1 MQILSVTLKNF
12 KTHKDKHF
20 EFELGTNAIC
30 GENGAGK
37 TSILE
42 AIAWVLFNHS
52 GGYTKEDLIRNG
64 ASSAQVRV
72 AFISSRDNRT
82 YEAQR
87 STSQGYTL
95 YDPQLAERLP
105 YTRTKDE
112 VLPWLRQHIGVAP
125 GTDLSQLFANT
136 IGVPQGTFTVDFLLP
151 KEKRKPIFDT
161 VLKVEEY
168 RETYKQSNSLRKY
181 SEAQSQR
188 LKDLIEQYEE
198 SLQSWDDLQ
207 AGHQKLRSEI
217 QIGENQLAELEKLSE
232 KLTKQRQEMKA
243 QAEQIQILKAQQQ
256 QIDSQV
262 EVQQHTQQQSERS
275 LVAAREAETICKTQK
290 SAYEA
295 FLTVE
300 TQIEQLSKKSQERQQ
315 LSRQQQQSQQALAKD
330 QSDLLRLETRLEQF
344 EHAEEELVGL
354 AKEVA
359 AQVSLEGR
367 KAGLEQQSQSFSNF
381 RFQQQSLVQQAKRLE
396 RELAQVEADLARLVA
411 LKKASAQIP
420 QWEEQQSR
428 IRVQMSRIAAA
439 RQFEQE
445 LSKLAEKGQA
455 EQDDYRQQ
463 VAAALQT
470 MEQWVGRFEALDG
483 AAIAPIKKTLFQ
495 GGLLSKATL
504 KTLNGILADLATQT
518 DKAKLEQQQ
527 REIQA
532 QLQRAYAQ
540 KGELAGIETQQAK
553 REQLAQHQVKAKQDL
568 ENLSQKLESEQSV
581 TKLLSQINSEIE
593 ALGNP
598 KGKQQLLQK
607 SLEQKMTVSAQ
618 YQALQSAQKTQV
630 EQVAAIAQK
639 LQVFESLDDQQ
650 QVQQQAKQLHQ
661 AGYLQYLQNQQSA
674 QQVEPLAAKVQSIA
688 AAMAQLVDQKR
699 AIAHQLAD
707 HLDVFDPKAFTL
719 LETRLSEANSQA
731 DRLRGSLPQQQARL
745 VELDGRLAELKATAQ
760 KRDQAQEDLKQRD
773 RIKRF
778 VNYARRV
785 YKEAGPRITERYVHN
800 ISREADRLFR
810 ELLGRSNVALTW
822 SADYEISVQ
831 EGSHNRRF
839 MNLSGGEQ
847 MCAALAVRLA
857 LLKILADVDVAFFD
871 EPTTNMDRPRR
882 ASLAEAIA
890 RIKSFKQLF
899 VISHDDTFEQVTE
912 TVISVTRDN
921 D

>member
-42 AIAWVLFNHS
+42 AIAWVLFNYQ

-95 YDPQLAERLP
+95 YDPQLSERLP

-125 GTDLSQLFANT
+125 GTDLGQLFANT
-136 IGVPQGTFTVDFLLP
+136 IGVPQGTFTVDFLLTP
-151 KEKRKPIFDT
+151 EKRKPIFDT

-198 SLQSWDDLQ
+198 SLQGWDELKV
-207 AGHQKLRSEI
+207 GHQKLQSEI
-217 QIGENQLAELEKLSE
+217 QLGKNQLAELEKLSE
-232 KLTKQRQEMKA
+232 KLTQQRQAMKA
-243 QAEQIQILKAQQQ
+243 QAEQIQALKTQQQ
-256 QIDSQV
+256 QMDSQV
-262 EVQQHTQQQSERS
+262 EVQQQAKQQSETA
-275 LVAAREAETICKTQK
+275 LAAARQAETICKAQK

-295 FLTVE
+295 FLAVE
-300 TQIEQLSKKSQERQQ
+300 AQIKQLSDQSQERQQ
-315 LSRQQQQSQQALAKD
+315 LSRQYQQSQQTLAKD

-344 EHAEEELVGL
+344 ESAEKELAGL
-354 AKEVA
+354 GEAVA
-359 AQVSLEGR
+359 AQAALEGR
-367 KAGLEQQSQSFSNF
+367 KVVLEKQSQSFANF
-381 RFQQQSLVQQAKRLE
+381 RFQQQGLTQQTKTLAQELV
-396 RELAQVEADLARLVA
+396 QVEANLTRLMA
-411 LKKASAQIP
+411 LKEASAQIP
-420 QWEEQQSR
+420 QWEEEQSR

-439 RQFEQE
+439 KQFEQE
-445 LSKLAEKGQA
+445 LSALAEKGQA
-455 EQDDYRQQ
+455 EQNDYREQ
-463 VAAALQT
+463 VAAALKT
-470 MEQWVGRFEALDG
+470 MERWVERFDDLDG
-483 AAIAPIKKTLFQ
+483 EAIAPIKETLFQ
-495 GGLLSKATL
+495 GGLLSKSTL
-504 KTLNGILADLATQT
+504 KTLNGILNDLAAQT
-518 DKAKLEQQQ
+518 DQAKLEQQQ
-527 REIQA
+527 RAIQT

-540 KGELAGIETQQAK
+540 KGELAGAEAQQAK
-553 REQLAQHQVKAKQDL
+553 REQLVQQQAKTKQDL
-568 ENLSQKLESEQSV
+568 DDLTQKLESEPSV
-581 TKLLSQINSEIE
+581 AKLLSQVNREIE
-593 ALGNP
+593 TLGNP
-598 KGKQQLLQK
+598 KGKQQLLQRSVGQK
-607 SLEQKMTVSAQ
+607 ATLEAQ
-618 YQALQSAQKTQV
+618 YKDLQSAQQEQV
-630 EQVAAIAQK
+630 EQGEAIAQK
-639 LQVFESLDDQQ
+639 LQAFESLDGQLQ
-650 QVQQQAKQLHQ
+650 AQQQAKQLHQ
-661 AGYLQYLQNQQSA
+661 SGYLQYLQNQQSA
-674 QQVEPLAAKVQSIA
+674 QQLEPLAAKAQSIA
-688 AAMAQLVDQKR
+688 EAIAQLVAQKR
-699 AIAHQLAD
+699 AIADQLAD
-707 HLDVFDPKAFTL
+707 HLEAFDPEAFTL
-719 LETRLSEANSQA
+719 LETRFSEANSQA

-745 VELDGRLAELKATAQ
+745 AELDSRLAGLKATAQ

-773 RIKRF
+773 KIKRF

-800 ISREADRLFR
+800 ISREADRLYR

-822 SADYEISVQ
+822 SANYEISVQ
-831 EGSHNRRF
+831 EGSHNRKF

-857 LLKILADVDVAFFD
+857 LLKVLADVDVAFFD

>member
-42 AIAWVLFNHS
+42 AIAWVLFNYQGS
-52 GGYTKEDLIRNG
+52 YTKEDLIRNG

-136 IGVPQGTFTVDFLLP
+136 IGVPQGTFTVDFLLT

-198 SLQSWDDLQ
+198 SLQSWDELR
-207 AGHQKLRSEI
+207 AIAHQLKSEI
-217 QIGENQLAELEKLSE
+217 QLGESQLAELEKLIE
-232 KLTKQRQEMKA
+232 KLAQQRQAMKA
-243 QAEQIQILKAQQQ
+243 QAEKIQEIKAQQQ
-256 QIDSQV
+256 RVHSQN
-262 EVQQHTQQQSERS
+262 EAQQQAKQQAAAS
-275 LVAAREAETICKTQK
+275 LVAAQQAEAICEAQK
-290 SAYEA
+290 SAYDA
-295 FLTVE
+295 FLAVE
-300 TQIEQLSKKSQERQQ
+300 VQIEQLGKKSQQRQQ
-315 LSRQQQQSQQALAKD
+315 LARQQQQNQQALAKD
-330 QSDLLRLETRLEQF
+330 QSDLLRLETKLEQF
-344 EHAEEELVGL
+344 DSAQRELSGLAEEV
-354 AKEVA
+354 VV
-359 AQVSLEGR
+359 QTQLES
-367 KAGLEQQSQSFSNF
+367 EQEQLRQQAQSFANL
-381 RFQQQSLVQQAKRLE
+381 RFQQQSLTNQAKRTEQELSRLE
-396 RELAQVEADLARLVA
+396 AELASLEISRKTANL
-411 LKKASAQIP
+411 IP
-420 QWEEQQSR
+420 EMEQEKRRIEVQLSR
-428 IRVQMSRIAAA
+428 IEAAQ
-439 RQFEQE
+439 QFEQE
-445 LSKLAEKGQA
+445 LRSLAEKGQA
-455 EQDDYRQQ
+455 EQDDYRQK
-463 VAAALQT
+463 VAAALKT
-470 MEQWVGRFEALDG
+470 MEQWVGEFEPLERE
-483 AAIAPIKKTLFQ
+483 AIAPIKDTLFQ
-495 GGLLSKATL
+495 GGLLSKTTL
-504 KTLNGILADLATQT
+504 ETLNSILSDLSAQT
-518 DKAKLEQQQ
+518 DEAQLKQQQ
-527 REIQA
+527 RVIRLNLQQA
-532 QLQRAYAQ
+532 YSKQGEVAGIPTKQANYEQLVQQRANIQ
-540 KGELAGIETQQAK
+540 QELAT
-553 REQLAQHQVKAKQDL
+553 LAQQ
-568 ENLSQKLESEQSV
+568 LESEQSV
-581 TKLLSQINSEIE
+581 SQLQSRVDKQLEKI
-593 ALGNP
+593 GNP
-598 KGKQQLLQK
+598 KGKQVLLLK
-607 SLEQKMTVSAQ
+607 TIEQKEAVAAQ
-618 YQALQSAQKTQV
+618 YTRLQAAQETQV
-630 EQVAAIAQK
+630 QKGAAIAQQ
-639 LQVFESLDDQQ
+639 LEAFEVLDEQMQAQQ
-650 QVQQQAKQLHQ
+650 QVKQTHQ
-661 AGYLQYLQNQQSA
+661 PGYLQYLQNQQTA
-674 QQVEPLAAKVQSIA
+674 QQVGSLTVKVKAIIES
-688 AAMAQLVDQKR
+688 MAQLSEQKR
-699 AIAHQLAD
+699 AIAYQLED
-707 HLDVFDPKAFTL
+707 LTESFDPKAFTL

-745 VELDGRLAELKATAQ
+745 AELDGRLADLKATAQ
-760 KRDQAQEDLKQRD
+760 KRDQAQVDLKQRE

-831 EGSHNRRF
+831 AGSHNRKF

-857 LLKILADVDVAFFD
+857 LLKVLADVDVAFFD